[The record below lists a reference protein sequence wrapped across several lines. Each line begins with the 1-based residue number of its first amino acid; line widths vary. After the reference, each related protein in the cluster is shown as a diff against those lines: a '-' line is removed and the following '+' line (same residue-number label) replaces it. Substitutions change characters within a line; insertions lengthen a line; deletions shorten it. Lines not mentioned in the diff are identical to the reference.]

1 MTVVADL
8 APQLESAATAFVR
21 EHRLPGAA
29 VGIVHGDELAWSAGI
44 GFANVEAARAPKPST
59 LYRIASITKT
69 FTGTAI
75 MQLRDEGKLHLD
87 DAAVTY
93 LPELRAAISPFG
105 LIDTVTIRRMLSH
118 ESGMMSEPP
127 ETDWSK
133 PVYEGDPTVNLG
145 RAASLGT
152 RLPPNAQTKY
162 SNLSY
167 QLLGEIVARV
177 SGMPYDDYLQTNIL
191 TPLGL
196 TSTGSSPWGRG
207 LLDVERWATP
217 RAPSTTGWCR
227 RLRWRRCTPR
237 AGCGHVSPTSPAGSR
252 SSYGRTVVPGA
263 ARRCSPVRRSPRCIA
278 PATSKTT
285 CGRRPSGSRGT
296 RNGAIRCSGCST
308 RVDCPGSPPTSA
320 STRARRWARSR

>member
-196 TSTGSSPWGRG
+196 TSTGFEPLGPGPARRRAVGYAPRAFNDRLVS
-207 LLDVERWATP
+207 ATP
-217 RAPSTTGWCR
+217 LASLHAEGGLWSCVADLARWISFQ
-227 RLRWRRCTPR
+227 LREDGGPPERH
-237 AGCGHVSPTSPAGSR
+237 AG
-252 SSYGRTVVPGA
+252 
-263 ARRCSPVRRSPRCIA
+263 ARR
-278 PATSKTT
+278 
-285 CGRRPSGSRGT
+285 
-296 RNGAIRCSGCST
+296 
-308 RVDCPGSPPTSA
+308 
-320 STRARRWARSR
+320 